1 MTFID
6 KLLGDMTLDEK
17 IGQLTMGNVGGAIH
31 SSNPSDDDLLDDL
44 RAGRLGS
51 LIGIY
56 GERAIARLQR
66 VAVEE
71 TRLHIPLIFACDV
84 MHGYRSIFPVPLG
97 EASAFDP
104 DLWTRTARVAAEE
117 TRADGVTMTFA
128 PMTDVTR
135 DPRWGRVVESPG
147 EDPWL
152 SSQFAGA
159 KVKGFQGPDLA
170 RPDAI
175 AATVK
180 QIGRAHV

>member
-17 IGQLTMGNVGGAIH
+17 IGQLTMGNIGGAIH

-44 RAGRLGS
+44 RTGRLGS

-84 MHGYRSIFPVPLG
+84 MHGYRSIFPVPLFLKYMPNAG
-97 EASAFDP
+97 YSLLTTSIKPKSFA
-104 DLWTRTARVAAEE
+104 VAVKGV
-117 TRADGVTMTFA
+117 DGV
-128 PMTDVTR
+128 
-135 DPRWGRVVESPG
+135 EIS
-147 EDPWL
+147 
-152 SSQFAGA
+152 
-159 KVKGFQGPDLA
+159 
-170 RPDAI
+170 
-175 AATVK
+175 
-180 QIGRAHV
+180 